1 MDSPEDKKKM
11 RVQDPIL
18 KLTDIR
24 RIFAIQITS
33 SERLMVNSKILYIAF
48 QK

>member
-1 MDSPEDKKKM
+1 MDSPEDKEKM

-18 KLTDIR
+18 KLTDVH
-24 RIFAIQITS
+24 RIFAIQIIS
-33 SERLMVNSKILYIAF
+33 SERLMVNPKILYIAF